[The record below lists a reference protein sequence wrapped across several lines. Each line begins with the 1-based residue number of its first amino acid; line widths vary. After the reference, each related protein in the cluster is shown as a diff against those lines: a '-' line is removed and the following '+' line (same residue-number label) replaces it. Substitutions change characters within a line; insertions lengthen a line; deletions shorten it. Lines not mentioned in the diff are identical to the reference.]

1 MMTIM
6 SIAPSRLMLSAVVLA
21 VVCTPALAADR
32 QAPAAAAA
40 PQTGGEPPPPTLP
53 ETIARSGDG
62 RATVRAVRVTTSIKI
77 DGRLDEAIYHDLQPA
92 SDFIQ
97 MEPRGGEVASEKTE
111 VWVFYDGENVY
122 VSFRAWESRPDRM
135 IANEMR
141 RDSANIRQA
150 DSIGFSFDTFRDRRN
165 AILFEANALGARTD
179 GQSTNER
186 QYSTDWNP
194 VWSLAAGKFDG
205 GWTIEA
211 ALPFKS
217 IRYAPGVVQD
227 WGFQARRTNKWKNEI
242 AYLTKLPPALG
253 LGRADFS
260 ASLFANLIGLEA
272 PQQSH
277 TLDVK
282 PYAIADLTTDNT
294 VTPARTNDPG
304 GDIGADAK
312 YAITQNLM
320 ADVTFNTDFA
330 QVEADQQQ
338 VNLTRFSLF
347 FPEKRDFFLEN
358 AGIFSFGNNQ
368 FGANANQSDV
378 PILFYSRRIGLS
390 GTDEVPIWGGG
401 RVTGRIGRYSIGA
414 LDMATRQD
422 DVAAVPTTNFSVVR
436 IKRDIL
442 RRSSIGMIAT
452 GRSRAQ
458 RLPGSNVAYGIDG
471 TFTLSST
478 LQVTTYVARSE
489 SSGSSRD
496 QNSYRAQM
504 DYTGDRYGLQLERLS
519 VDRNFNPEVGF
530 VRRADM
536 RKNYALARFSP
547 RSRNYKSVR
556 KFSNIGQF
564 TYITDSAG
572 RLSSRVADYEYAFEY
587 QSSDRLSF
595 GINDDYE
602 LLTRPFTVV
611 PGAVIPA
618 GGYEFTVGRI
628 GYNLGQQRPV
638 SGNLLLERGQFYNGT
653 RTGLALSNG
662 RVNVSSRLSI
672 EPSVVLN
679 WIRLPAASVTSKLI
693 GSRVTYTVT
702 PLMFV
707 SALVQYNN
715 STHTVSTNARLRW
728 EYRPGSEVFVVFND
742 EHNDAVSAGLPSLQ
756 TRAFIIK
763 VNRFFRL

>member
-1 MMTIM
+1 V
-6 SIAPSRLMLSAVVLA
+6 SP
-21 VVCTPALAADR
+21 
-32 QAPAAAAA
+32 
-40 PQTGGEPPPPTLP
+40 
-53 ETIARSGDG
+53 ARS
-62 RATVRAVRVTTSIKI
+62 S
-77 DGRLDEAIYHDLQPA
+77 
-92 SDFIQ
+92 
-97 MEPRGGEVASEKTE
+97 
-111 VWVFYDGENVY
+111 
-122 VSFRAWESRPDRM
+122 
-135 IANEMR
+135 
-141 RDSANIRQA
+141 
-150 DSIGFSFDTFRDRRN
+150 
-165 AILFEANALGARTD
+165 
-179 GQSTNER
+179 
-186 QYSTDWNP
+186 
-194 VWSLAAGKFDG
+194 
-205 GWTIEA
+205 
-211 ALPFKS
+211 
-217 IRYAPGVVQD
+217 
-227 WGFQARRTNKWKNEI
+227 
-242 AYLTKLPPALG
+242 
-253 LGRADFS
+253 
-260 ASLFANLIGLEA
+260 
-272 PQQSH
+272 
-277 TLDVK
+277 
-282 PYAIADLTTDNT
+282 
-294 VTPARTNDPG
+294 DPG
-304 GDIGADAK
+304 GNIGADAK

-320 ADVTFNTDFA
+320 ADLTFNTDFA

-358 AGIFSFGNNQ
+358 AGTFSFGNNQ
-368 FGANANQSDV
+368 FGANASQSDV

-390 GTDEVPIWGGG
+390 GTHEVPIWGGG

-422 DVAAVPTTNFSVVR
+422 DVAAVPMTNFSVVR

-478 LQVTTYVARSE
+478 LQVTTYAARSE
-489 SSGSSRD
+489 SSESSRD

-519 VDRNFNPEVGF
+519 VDRNFNPEIGF

-595 GINDDYE
+595 GINNDYE
-602 LLTRPFTVV
+602 LLTRPFTVF

-628 GYNLGQQRPV
+628 GYILGQQRPV

-715 STHTVSTNARLRW
+715 STHTLSTNARLRW
-728 EYRPGSEVFVVFND
+728 EYRPGSEIFVVFND
-742 EHNDAVSAGLPSLQ
+742 EHNDAVSRVCKHA
-756 TRAFIIK
+756 
-763 VNRFFRL
+763 RLSSR